1 MISFKYIKGVQ
12 QFMTHNAK
20 EEQPNIQEL
29 SEILKLPADQ
39 LHAMFYKRE
48 VSIPVSA
55 LHALKQELIYSVG
68 EDRTKGI
75 FIRYGWHTGV
85 SEGEMVRQLDWKDEE
100 ELIKAGPM
108 FHKMHG
114 HLDEVIVEEIKYN
127 ENNETNYIRVTWYN
141 SYEVEKQLEFEGP
154 VDQPVC
160 HTLCGFASGFLTSAL
175 GKPMLVK
182 ETKCKAM
189 GDENCEI
196 ICKPIE
202 EWGPDE
208 HENTYYQSES
218 VVEELDE
225 VTAKLREERDYLST
239 SHDVHKRMIEIIL
252 SKKGLQNI
260 VELLHGTTGLQIF
273 IEDEYRNI
281 IVTAGG
287 NEPDFDLK
295 EFTAKTTEFF
305 ELSADRGMLRTP
317 IYFDNKIRGY
327 CSFIFNDGSAPTPLE
342 HMLIEQASLT
352 ASIILLHENIKIQ
365 TAQNIRRSFLTD
377 ILDEKLDED
386 EMYKI
391 ANYLNLDPEGDYWV
405 FTLEKMGDEDELSLE
420 IEMNERVLRHINL
433 FFKQRGLDSFACYKS
448 GKLIFALEEN
458 PDNTMLKDKPKMIG
472 DLLKHCKK
480 KFKSYQF
487 YVGVSSVEN
496 NIKSLPGLYKETEI
510 ALNTKT
516 DDNTVLYY
524 DDLGVEKILFQI
536 SDQSLLDRFVD
547 GQIGGLLA
555 EDKHDELI
563 ETLKYYIENG
573 MSINATSI
581 AMSMSISGLRYR
593 LEKISDIL
601 NVNMDDTKALFSIYM
616 ALNVAAVKKK
626 D

>member
-1 MISFKYIKGVQ
+1 MKYLKGVLGIMPYSKSNQ
-12 QFMTHNAK
+12 EDNVK
-20 EEQPNIQEL
+20 EL
-29 SEILKLPADQ
+29 SEILELPADQ
-39 LHAMFYKRE
+39 LHGMFHKRE
-48 VSIPVSA
+48 VSIPVSG

-68 EDRTKGI
+68 GERAKGI

-85 SEGEMVRQLDWKDEE
+85 SEGEMVRQLDWKNEE
-100 ELIKAGPM
+100 ELVRAGPM

-114 HLDEVIVEEIKYN
+114 HLDEVIVEEINYD
-127 ENNETNYIRVTWYN
+127 ENDETNYVRATWYN
-141 SYEVEKQLEFEGP
+141 SYEVEKQLEFDGTA
-154 VDQPVC
+154 DQPVC
-160 HTLCGFASGFLTSAL
+160 HTLCGFASGYLSSAL

-182 ETKCKAM
+182 ETKYKAM

-202 EWGPDE
+202 EWGMDE

-218 VVEELDE
+218 VIEELDE
-225 VTAKLREERDYLST
+225 MTAKLKEERDYLT
-239 SHDVHKRMIEIIL
+239 TAQDTHKKMIEIIL
-252 SKKGLQNI
+252 SKRELQSI
-260 VELLHGTTGLQIF
+260 GELLHGTTGLPIF
-273 IEDEYRNI
+273 IEDEYNNI
-281 IVTAGG
+281 IVTADGT
-287 NEPDFDLK
+287 EPDFDLK
-295 EFTAKTTEFF
+295 ELKTKTTHFF
-305 ELSADRGMLRTP
+305 ELSADRGLLRTP

-327 CSFIFNDGSAPTPLE
+327 CSFIFNDGSTPTPLE
-342 HMLIEQASLT
+342 YMLIEQASLT

-391 ANYLNLDPEGDYWV
+391 AKYLNLNPEGDYWV

-448 GKLIFALEEN
+448 GKLIFALEEQ
-458 PDNTMLKDKPKMIG
+458 PDNTMLKDKPKMID
-472 DLLKHCKK
+472 DLLKHCRK
-480 KFKSYQF
+480 KFKNYQF

-510 ALNTKT
+510 ALNTKS

-524 DDLGVEKILFQI
+524 DDLGVERVLFQI

-547 GQIGGLLA
+547 GQIGKLLEA
-555 EDKHDELI
+555 DKHEELTS
-563 ETLKYYIENG
+563 TLKYYIENG

-601 NVNMDDTKALFSIYM
+601 NVNLDDTKALFSIYM